1 VAKVA
6 GLSLYVF
13 VSLLNGFKDHL
24 KAEVEVFITNI
35 FLRLL
40 ESENSSYE
48 HKSKVLEVF
57 HSICKDHDAL
67 VRLSLFSLCLCP
79 SGLSLNPPDCW
90 LGSPLQ
96 IELFLNYDCDLEG
109 IDLFRRIVDAFGK
122 IAKVR

>member
-57 HSICKDHDAL
+57 HSICKDHDGL
-67 VRLSLFSLCLCP
+67 VCRPSSSLSYLTLLC
-79 SGLSLNPPDCW
+79 
-90 LGSPLQ
+90 Q

-122 IAKVR
+122 IAKVK